1 MGNVKEWA
9 RWILFF
15 SSYAPLYLVVALRG
29 HEAKFS
35 TFGIEFGLH
44 ELGGVEV
51 SALSIGAILFTI
63 FSVGFLLLVLH
74 LKRSRGGVRED
85 VENYENQTEMVT
97 EYLIVYIFPFIVFDY
112 TDPFNIGAFL
122 ILFLAIGAVQ
132 VRSNKLYANPVLAF
146 FRYNIYKVEDDNGKR
161 LILTKQTLKDEIVS
175 LKTVELST
183 GVYVTVK

>member
-1 MGNVKEWA
+1 
-9 RWILFF
+9 
-15 SSYAPLYLVVALRG
+15 
-29 HEAKFS
+29 
-35 TFGIEFGLH
+35 
-44 ELGGVEV
+44 
-51 SALSIGAILFTI
+51 
-63 FSVGFLLLVLH
+63 
-74 LKRSRGGVRED
+74 
-85 VENYENQTEMVT
+85 MVT